1 MSHSRFGAIA
11 VCFAFA
17 SCTAEASSPLD
28 LPEIEP
34 SLAVA
39 GDSGCYTVVGTI
51 SETGFFPNFSGV
63 ISGDLVGTTVTT
75 IGFGGAS
82 GAVIKNP
89 GVRSIEVTG
98 GTVGALVGQTIEES
112 LNGLSIDDGAEL
124 VRINERTRIESGAAR
139 GNLTTHGSL
148 NLSTTPWEVEVTYRG
163 VICL

>member
-1 MSHSRFGAIA
+1 MAQ
-11 VCFAFA
+11 
-17 SCTAEASSPLD
+17 
-28 LPEIEP
+28 
-34 SLAVA
+34 
-39 GDSGCYTVVGTI
+39 
-51 SETGFFPNFSGV
+51 
-63 ISGDLVGTTVTT
+63 
-75 IGFGGAS
+75 
-82 GAVIKNP
+82 
-89 GVRSIEVTG
+89 VTG